1 VLTPPSRAARP
12 IFTDHN
18 SEPHAGATVAIIAAL
33 TQLQHA
39 ITQFIARYAS
49 PSWLRGNFDRGGSR
63 RRAIF
68 RRNHNPRSF
77 PTLLVTTLIVV
88 IVAARPWLALCSND
102 CASRTADD
110 RANGC
115 PAPTAQCSP

>member
-1 VLTPPSRAARP
+1 MLTPPSGAARP
-12 IFTDHN
+12 IFADHN

-33 TQLQHA
+33 TQPQHA

-68 RRNHNPRSF
+68 RRNHNPRF
-77 PTLLVTTLIVV
+77 VPALLVTTLIVV
-88 IVAARPWLALCSND
+88 IVAARPRLPQCSND
-102 CASRTADD
+102 GASRTAHD
-110 RANGC
+110 RAN
-115 PAPTAQCSP
+115 A